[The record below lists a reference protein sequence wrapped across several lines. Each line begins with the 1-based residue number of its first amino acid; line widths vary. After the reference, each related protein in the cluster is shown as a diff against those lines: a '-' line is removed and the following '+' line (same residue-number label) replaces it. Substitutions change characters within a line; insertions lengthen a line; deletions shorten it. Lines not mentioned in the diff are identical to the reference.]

1 MTDSAVQTLPG
12 EDGPPYLGSEPP
24 PWAARGLASILLALF
39 VSLAVAAVVIHV
51 PETVAAAFVLVPTKP
66 TDPVRA
72 FRDGILTEVRT
83 SDGEKIRAGEVMFR
97 IQSPPVGDRAS
108 EWGSLKAQLAGTEA
122 RLENLR
128 ARYESERKAR
138 GDEAA
143 QQKARLASVDRT
155 IQMNTEQL
163 AIAGELAARQKKT
176 LEEGVSSWV
185 DSARLRIEIN
195 RLEVEAEQAKADREN
210 TRRAIGKLEHETH
223 GKESEFRE
231 QERSLAEEDAKARIR
246 SEILEKELAQTGNQ
260 LTVNAPCDGSVLRM
274 GVSNAGTAVREGDLL
289 AEVACADRILQA
301 ELAIPAD
308 GIALVRAGQ
317 SVKLL
322 YDAFPYQRYGVR
334 SAKISWVSPASIGAA
349 GKEGASGFRAL
360 ADLNESSVLV
370 RGERRSVAPGMGG
383 FARVI
388 VGRRSLVS
396 YAFEPLR
403 QLKESL
409 AGEPSR

>member
-1 MTDSAVQTLPG
+1 MTDQIDPALTG
-12 EDGPPYLGSEPP
+12 EEGPPYLGSEPP

-39 VSLAVAAVVIHV
+39 FCVAVASILIHV
-51 PETVAAAFVLVPTKP
+51 PETVSAAFVLVPTRP

-72 FRDGILTEVRT
+72 FRDGILTEVLTGDARKLRT
-83 SDGEKIRAGEVMFR
+83 GEAMFR
-97 IQSPPVGDRAS
+97 IESPPVGDRAT
-108 EWGSLKAQLAGTEA
+108 EWGGLKAQLAGADA

-128 ARYESERKAR
+128 ARYASERRAR
-138 GDEAA
+138 GDESA
-143 QQKARLASVDRT
+143 QQKARLESLDRT

-163 AIAGELAARQKKT
+163 AIAGELAQRQKKT

-210 TRRAIGKLEHETH
+210 TRRAIGKLEHEMR
-223 GKESEFRE
+223 GKESEFQE
-231 QERSLAEEDAKARIR
+231 QERSLGEEVAKARIR
-246 SEILEKELAQTGNQ
+246 SGMLEKELAQTGSQ
-260 LTVNAPCDGSVLRM
+260 LTVKAPCDGSVLKM
-274 GVSNAGTAVREGDLL
+274 HVSNAGTAVREGDLL
-289 AEVACADRILQA
+289 AEVACEGRVLQA
-301 ELAIPAD
+301 ELEIPAD

-317 SVKLL
+317 RVKLL

-334 SAKISWVSPASIGAA
+334 SAIVAWVSPASIA

-360 ADLNESSVLV
+360 ADLTESSVLV

-383 FARVI
+383 HARVI

-409 AGEPSR
+409 AGEPSK

>member
-1 MTDSAVQTLPG
+1 MTGTDQAVFPA
-12 EDGPPYLGSEPP
+12 EEGPPYLESEPP

-39 VSLAVAAVVIHV
+39 LCLAAASVLIHV
-51 PETVAAAFVLVPTKP
+51 PETVSAAFVLVPTKP
-66 TDPVRA
+66 MDPVRA
-72 FRDGILTEVRT
+72 FAAGILTEVRAA
-83 SDGEKIRAGEVMFR
+83 DGQKFRAGEPMFR

-108 EWGSLKAQLAGTEA
+108 EWGSLKAQLAGA
-122 RLENLR
+122 GGRLDNLR
-128 ARYESERKAR
+128 SRYESERRAR
-138 GDEAA
+138 GDESA
-143 QQKARLASVDRT
+143 QQKARLASIDRT

-176 LEEGVSSWV
+176 LEEGVSSWT

-195 RLEVEAEQAKADREN
+195 RLEVEAEQAKAEREN
-210 TRRAIGKLEHETH
+210 TRRSLVKLEHETL

-231 QERSLAEEDAKARIR
+231 QERSLAEEVAKARIR
-246 SEILEKELAQTGNQ
+246 SEILEKELVQTGSQ

-289 AEVACADRILQA
+289 AEVSCTGRPMQA

-317 SVKLL
+317 PVKLL

-334 SAKISWVSPASIGAA
+334 AATITWVSPASIALA
-349 GKEGASGFRAL
+349 GKEGSSGFRAL
-360 ADLNESSVLV
+360 ADLKDSSVLV
-370 RGERRSVAPGMGG
+370 RGQRRSVAPGMGG

-409 AGEPSR
+409 AGDPAK